1 MNRVHANA
9 LPSWPRDAWE
19 CPGSRKR
26 SVFMRGRTGIG
37 HPGVCGSVAGQEDA
51 MAMDSKE
58 ITGEVHFPKM
68 LRALSELGD
77 FEHMQP
83 ARLAVERS

>member
-1 MNRVHANA
+1 VPGFQEAQRVHA
-9 LPSWPRDAWE
+9 WPDRY
-19 CPGSRKR
+19 R
-26 SVFMRGRTGIG
+26 